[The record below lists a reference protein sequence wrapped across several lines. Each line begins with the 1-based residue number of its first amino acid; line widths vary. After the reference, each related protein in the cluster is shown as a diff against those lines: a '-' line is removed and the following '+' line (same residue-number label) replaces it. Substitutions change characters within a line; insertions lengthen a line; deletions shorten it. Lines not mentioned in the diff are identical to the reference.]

1 MNRPEYKPELEV
13 SNMLMASI
21 TGVQS
26 LVSLSDRYRQDGM
39 YFRGYLDG
47 LPYALAVL
55 SAVASPY
62 EGDIPVFSQ
71 GIRLWPDFS

>member
-1 MNRPEYKPELEV
+1 MNRPEYKPEIEV

-26 LVSLSDRYRQDGM
+26 LVSLSDRYKQNGM

-47 LPYALAVL
+47 LQYALAVL
-55 SAVASPY
+55 GAVFDESEVTTNDHA
-62 EGDIPVFSQ
+62 
-71 GIRLWPDFS
+71 

>member
-26 LVSLSDRYRQDGM
+26 LVSLSNRYKQNGM

-47 LPYALAVL
+47 LQYALAVL
-55 SAVASPY
+55 HAVFN
-62 EGDIPVFSQ
+62 EQEVKVND
-71 GIRLWPDFS
+71 